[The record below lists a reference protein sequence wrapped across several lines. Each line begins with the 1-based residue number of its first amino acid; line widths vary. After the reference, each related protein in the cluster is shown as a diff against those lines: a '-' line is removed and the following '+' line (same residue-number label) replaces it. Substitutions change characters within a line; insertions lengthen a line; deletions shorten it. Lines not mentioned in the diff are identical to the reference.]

1 MELEYKVLGIVEKT
15 NKFRIYFPYKKI
27 TVEVPVR
34 KNYCPPLSNMYTIT
48 EKEEGSKYF
57 SNSEIGYNVG
67 DVITLELPS
76 SRNIMKEYG
85 ITYRLTSQRELDRYE
100 SIYHPDSDNA
110 KVYNELMTIFK
121 E

>member
-1 MELEYKVLGIVEKT
+1 MEFDYKVLGIVEKT
-15 NKFRIYFPYKKI
+15 NKFRIYFPNKKL

-34 KNYCPPLSNMYTIT
+34 KDYCPILSNMYTIT
-48 EKEEGSKYF
+48 NKEEGSKYF
-57 SNSEIGYNVG
+57 PNNEIGFNVG

-76 SRNIMKEYG
+76 NRNIMFEEG
-85 ITYRLTSQRELDRYE
+85 ITYRLTSQTELDRYE

-110 KVYNELMTIFK
+110 KVYNELMNIIT